1 MRTSIPIALAALL
14 AAPVHAQDG
23 GNALAGQTL
32 ARQWCASCHLISG
45 TEGRTSDAA
54 PPFEAVAR
62 RASTTATSL
71 QVFLQTPHRRMPNY
85 ALTRQET
92 DDVVAY
98 ILGPR
103 R

>member
-1 MRTSIPIALAALL
+1 MRKSILVALAAVW
-14 AAPVHAQDG
+14 AVPAGAQST

-62 RASTTATSL
+62 RASTTETSL
-71 QVFLQTPHRRMPNY
+71 WVFLQTPHRQMPNY
-85 ALTRQET
+85 TLTRQET

-98 ILGPR
+98 ILGLR

>member
-1 MRTSIPIALAALL
+1 MRIPVLVSLALTVAGPAA
-14 AAPVHAQDG
+14 AQSA

-32 ARQWCASCHLISG
+32 AGQWCAACHLIG
-45 TEGRTSDAA
+45 TGEGRTTDAA

-62 RASTTATSL
+62 RPSTTETSL
-71 QVFLQTPHRRMPNY
+71 RVFLQTPHRRMPNY

-98 ILGPR
+98 IVGLR